1 MSGEPTT
8 AHDPLQKLAVIIG
21 ATRSGSTSLVE
32 ALSQHPEICACRV
45 EEAGFFSNDDRW
57 ERGVASYR
65 DMWDWNPEQHKVA
78 LEKTTN
84 YSKVT
89 IFPMAASR
97 MAEVAPNA
105 KIMYIMRHPFERIES
120 QYTLGRATGWRESK
134 RSLRQGV
141 HQDLIECSRY
151 AKQLDAYFWLFP
163 RENMLLLRFEE
174 LRDSPAVLLDRVC
187 GFLAI
192 DRSYEFQGLDRAH
205 NSNAGRRPGEI
216 GQILYRMRGRVP
228 FWQKIVSR
236 MSPEQKNRVR
246 QFFASK
252 GGSNAALSEQQKLF
266 VLAELR
272 DDIERLKSAYGF
284 DTEPWGLEFTRDDT
298 QHPEKEGGHGAERD
312 MRAAGGA
319 VPRGTRPCGS

>member
-1 MSGEPTT
+1 MSGEATT
-8 AHDPLQKLAVIIG
+8 VYDPLQKLAVIIG

-32 ALSQHPEICACRV
+32 SLSQHPEICACRV

-65 DMWDWNPEQHKVA
+65 EMWDWNPEQHKVA

-105 KIMYIMRHPFERIES
+105 KIMYIMRHPFERMES

-151 AKQLDAYFWLFP
+151 AKQLDAYFRLFP

-192 DRSYEFQGLDRAH
+192 DRREFCSHHERIGLEAKRYQLGGDR
-205 NSNAGRRPGEI
+205 RRSA
-216 GQILYRMRGRVP
+216 R
-228 FWQKIVSR
+228 KIVW
-236 MSPEQKNRVR
+236 PELESG
-246 QFFASK
+246 A
-252 GGSNAALSEQQKLF
+252 
-266 VLAELR
+266 
-272 DDIERLKSAYGF
+272 KSA
-284 DTEPWGLEFTRDDT
+284 EA
-298 QHPEKEGGHGAERD
+298 KEAQCPS
-312 MRAAGGA
+312 AAA
-319 VPRGTRPCGS
+319 Q